1 MAVAGPRGHDM
12 TQHDIKNDPIT
23 ECRANDGSASEAGTE
38 EVDTV
43 NVRLRID
50 AALWA
55 AALASASDAAVLIA
69 YIDAQRIG

>member
-1 MAVAGPRGHDM
+1 MTHD
-12 TQHDIKNDPIT
+12 DIHNDPIT
-23 ECRANDGSASEAGTE
+23 ECKANDGSASEPGTE

-50 AALWA
+50 AAKWSA
-55 AALASASDAAVLIA
+55 AVASASDAAVLIA

>member
-1 MAVAGPRGHDM
+1 MTHD
-12 TQHDIKNDPIT
+12 DIKNDPIT
-23 ECRANDGSASEAGTE
+23 ECKANDGSASEPGTD

-55 AALASASDAAVLIA
+55 AAVASPSDAAILLA
-69 YIDAQRIG
+69 YIDAQRGA